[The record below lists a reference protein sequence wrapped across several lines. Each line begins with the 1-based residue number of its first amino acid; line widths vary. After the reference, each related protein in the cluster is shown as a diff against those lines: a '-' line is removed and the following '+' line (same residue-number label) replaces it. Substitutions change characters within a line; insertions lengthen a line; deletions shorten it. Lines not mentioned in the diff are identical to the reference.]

1 MSENARHKLLDLA
14 KPARRFFAV
23 SCKSLRIRDDATAPF
38 RDRAGTGPANAVI
51 RDNHASASPSPT
63 PTRERPGMRITCAWC
78 QREGEPAS
86 LGERAPL
93 DDPAETHGICRR
105 HTLRLLDR
113 LPSRSFPGVR
123 LLFVVSQ
130 HEAVLYENLQREL
143 AGVGGVRVMLDRRQ
157 GERRV
162 EHQDVPDDHRR
173 DDRRVR
179 QGEVS
184 ALGYT
189 VIRFGRD

>member
-1 MSENARHKLLDLA
+1 
-14 KPARRFFAV
+14 
-23 SCKSLRIRDDATAPF
+23 
-38 RDRAGTGPANAVI
+38 
-51 RDNHASASPSPT
+51 
-63 PTRERPGMRITCAWC
+63 MRVTCAWC

-93 DDPAETHGICRR
+93 DNPAETHGICRR

-130 HEAVLYENLQREL
+130 HEASLYEHLQREL
-143 AGVGGVRVMLDRRQ
+143 DGVDGVQVMLERRQ

-162 EHQDVPDDHRR
+162 EHQDVARDQRR
-173 DDRRVR
+173 DERRMR
-179 QGEVS
+179 QGEVC

>member
-1 MSENARHKLLDLA
+1 MK
-14 KPARRFFAV
+14 V
-23 SCKSLRIRDDATAPF
+23 
-38 RDRAGTGPANAVI
+38 
-51 RDNHASASPSPT
+51 
-63 PTRERPGMRITCAWC
+63 TCAWC
-78 QREGEPAS
+78 QREGQPAS

-105 HTLRLLDR
+105 HTLDLLNL

-123 LLFVVSQ
+123 LLLVVSSR
-130 HEAVLYENLQREL
+130 ESGLYEHLQREL
-143 AGVGGVRVMLDRRQ
+143 AGVSGVKVMLERRQ
-157 GERRV
+157 GERRL
-162 EHQDVPDDHRR
+162 EPQSVPDEQRR
-173 DDRRVR
+173 IERRLR

>member
-1 MSENARHKLLDLA
+1 MK
-14 KPARRFFAV
+14 V
-23 SCKSLRIRDDATAPF
+23 
-38 RDRAGTGPANAVI
+38 
-51 RDNHASASPSPT
+51 
-63 PTRERPGMRITCAWC
+63 TCAWC
-78 QREGEPAS
+78 QREGQPAS

-105 HTLRLLDR
+105 HTLDLLNR

-123 LLFVVSQ
+123 LLLVVSSR
-130 HEAVLYENLQREL
+130 ESGLYEHLQREL
-143 AGVGGVRVMLDRRQ
+143 AGVSGVKVMLERRQ
-157 GERRV
+157 GERRL
-162 EHQDVPDDHRR
+162 EPQSVPDEQRR
-173 DDRRVR
+173 IERRLR

>member
-1 MSENARHKLLDLA
+1 MR
-14 KPARRFFAV
+14 V
-23 SCKSLRIRDDATAPF
+23 S
-38 RDRAGTGPANAVI
+38 
-51 RDNHASASPSPT
+51 
-63 PTRERPGMRITCAWC
+63 CAWC

-105 HTLRLLDR
+105 HTLGLLDR

-123 LLFVVSQ
+123 LLLVVSQ
-130 HEAVLYENLQREL
+130 HEAALYENLQREL
-143 AGVGGVRVMLDRRQ
+143 AGVSGVRVMLERRQ

-162 EHQDVPDDHRR
+162 EGQEVTEEQRR
-173 DDRRVR
+173 AERRVR
-179 QGEVS
+179 QSEVS

>member
-1 MSENARHKLLDLA
+1 MK
-14 KPARRFFAV
+14 V
-23 SCKSLRIRDDATAPF
+23 
-38 RDRAGTGPANAVI
+38 
-51 RDNHASASPSPT
+51 
-63 PTRERPGMRITCAWC
+63 TCAWC
-78 QREGEPAS
+78 QREGQPAS

-105 HTLRLLDR
+105 HTLELLDR

-123 LLFVVSQ
+123 LLLVVSSR
-130 HEAVLYENLQREL
+130 ESGLYEHLQREL
-143 AGVGGVRVMLDRRQ
+143 AGVSGVKVMLERRQ
-157 GERRV
+157 GERRL
-162 EHQDVPDDHRR
+162 EPQSVPDEQRR
-173 DDRRVR
+173 IERRLR

>member
-1 MSENARHKLLDLA
+1 
-14 KPARRFFAV
+14 
-23 SCKSLRIRDDATAPF
+23 
-38 RDRAGTGPANAVI
+38 
-51 RDNHASASPSPT
+51 
-63 PTRERPGMRITCAWC
+63 MRVMCSWC

-105 HTLRLLDR
+105 HTLGLLDR

-130 HEAVLYENLQREL
+130 HEAALYENLRREL
-143 AGVGGVRVMLDRRQ
+143 AGLSGVQVILERRQ

-162 EHQDVPDDHRR
+162 EHQHVAEDQRR
-173 DDRRVR
+173 DDRRLR
-179 QGEVS
+179 QGDVS

-189 VIRFGRD
+189 VIRFGRA

>member
-1 MSENARHKLLDLA
+1 MR
-14 KPARRFFAV
+14 V
-23 SCKSLRIRDDATAPF
+23 S
-38 RDRAGTGPANAVI
+38 
-51 RDNHASASPSPT
+51 
-63 PTRERPGMRITCAWC
+63 CAWC

-105 HTLRLLDR
+105 HTLGLLDR

-123 LLFVVSQ
+123 LLLVVSQ
-130 HEAVLYENLQREL
+130 GEAGLYENLQREL
-143 AGVGGVRVMLDRRQ
+143 AGVSGVRVMLERRQ

-162 EHQDVPDDHRR
+162 EQQEVTEEQRR
-173 DDRRVR
+173 DERRVR

>member
-1 MSENARHKLLDLA
+1 MR
-14 KPARRFFAV
+14 V
-23 SCKSLRIRDDATAPF
+23 S
-38 RDRAGTGPANAVI
+38 
-51 RDNHASASPSPT
+51 
-63 PTRERPGMRITCAWC
+63 CAWC

-105 HTLRLLDR
+105 HTLGLLDR

-123 LLFVVSQ
+123 LLLVVSQ
-130 HEAVLYENLQREL
+130 HEAALYENLQREL
-143 AGVGGVRVMLDRRQ
+143 AGVSGVRVMLERRQ

-162 EHQDVPDDHRR
+162 EGQEVSEEQRR
-173 DDRRVR
+173 AERRVR
-179 QGEVS
+179 QSEVS

>member
-1 MSENARHKLLDLA
+1 MK
-14 KPARRFFAV
+14 
-23 SCKSLRIRDDATAPF
+23 
-38 RDRAGTGPANAVI
+38 
-51 RDNHASASPSPT
+51 
-63 PTRERPGMRITCAWC
+63 ITCAWC
-78 QREGEPAS
+78 QREGQPAS

-105 HTLRLLDR
+105 HTLDLLNR

-123 LLFVVSQ
+123 LLLVVSSR
-130 HEAVLYENLQREL
+130 ESGLYEQLLREL
-143 AGVGGVRVMLDRRQ
+143 AGVSGVRVMLERRQ
-157 GERRV
+157 GERRL
-162 EHQDVPDDHRR
+162 EPQSVPDEQ
-173 DDRRVR
+173 RRVERRLR

>member
-1 MSENARHKLLDLA
+1 MK
-14 KPARRFFAV
+14 V
-23 SCKSLRIRDDATAPF
+23 
-38 RDRAGTGPANAVI
+38 
-51 RDNHASASPSPT
+51 
-63 PTRERPGMRITCAWC
+63 TCAWC

-105 HTLRLLDR
+105 HTLGLLDR

-123 LLFVVSQ
+123 LLFVVGRDES
-130 HEAVLYENLQREL
+130 ALYENLRREL
-143 AGVGGVRVMLDRRQ
+143 AGVSGVRVMLERRH

-162 EHQDVPDDHRR
+162 ERLNVPDDQRR

-184 ALGYT
+184 SLGYT

>member
-1 MSENARHKLLDLA
+1 
-14 KPARRFFAV
+14 
-23 SCKSLRIRDDATAPF
+23 
-38 RDRAGTGPANAVI
+38 
-51 RDNHASASPSPT
+51 
-63 PTRERPGMRITCAWC
+63 MRITCAWC

-105 HTLRLLDR
+105 HTLGLLDR

-123 LLFVVSQ
+123 LLFVVSH
-130 HEAVLYENLQREL
+130 HEAALYENLQREL
-143 AGVGGVRVMLDRRQ
+143 AGVSGVRVMLDRRH

-162 EHQDVPDDHRR
+162 EHLDVPDDHRR
-173 DDRRVR
+173 DDRRLR
-179 QGEVS
+179 QSEVT
-184 ALGYT
+184 AFGYT

>member
-1 MSENARHKLLDLA
+1 MK
-14 KPARRFFAV
+14 V
-23 SCKSLRIRDDATAPF
+23 
-38 RDRAGTGPANAVI
+38 
-51 RDNHASASPSPT
+51 
-63 PTRERPGMRITCAWC
+63 TCAWC
-78 QREGEPAS
+78 QREGQPAS

-105 HTLRLLDR
+105 HTLDLLNR

-123 LLFVVSQ
+123 LLLVVSSR
-130 HEAVLYENLQREL
+130 ESGLYEHLLREL
-143 AGVGGVRVMLDRRQ
+143 AGVSGVKVMLERRQ
-157 GERRV
+157 GERRL
-162 EHQDVPDDHRR
+162 EPQSVPDEQRR
-173 DDRRVR
+173 IERRLR

>member
-1 MSENARHKLLDLA
+1 
-14 KPARRFFAV
+14 
-23 SCKSLRIRDDATAPF
+23 
-38 RDRAGTGPANAVI
+38 
-51 RDNHASASPSPT
+51 
-63 PTRERPGMRITCAWC
+63 MRVTCAWC

-130 HEAVLYENLQREL
+130 HEAALYENLQREL
-143 AGVGGVRVMLDRRQ
+143 DGVSGVRVMLDRRQ

-162 EHQDVPDDHRR
+162 EHQDVVDDHRR

-179 QGEVS
+179 EGDVS